1 MSITEASDAPALREE
16 LRALTAAARASIE
29 WFEACGG
36 EDVPVEG
43 DPAAVLAMLDPARSA
58 GRAGSPARARPVAP
72 AGSAAPSTPRPTPI
86 AASPAAATAPAAP
99 PPRPIEPRVADLD
112 DGERRKRLAVIAETV
127 QGCARCGLHA
137 GRKQTVFARG
147 NPSAQ
152 ICFVGEGPG
161 ADEDAQGLPFVGKA
175 GQLLD
180 KMITA
185 MGLSQ
190 EDVYIANV
198 VKCRPPN
205 NRTPE
210 ASEMASCLP
219 YLDEQLDIVRPRVIV
234 ALGATAVR
242 GLLGPVEGI
251 TKIRGTWRLYRA
263 SIPLMPTFH
272 PAYVLRQ
279 PTKEIRGMVWSD
291 LQQVLKEVGR
301 AVPGRAG

>member
-1 MSITEASDAPALREE
+1 MLREE
-16 LRALTAAARASIE
+16 LRALAASARASIDWLE
-29 WFEACGG
+29 TSGVD
-36 EDVPVEG
+36 DVPVEG
-43 DPAAVLAMLDPARSA
+43 DPAAVLALLDPARPA
-58 GRAGSPARARPVAP
+58 TRAGAAARP
-72 AGSAAPSTPRPTPI
+72 R
-86 AASPAAATAPAAP
+86 PAAP
-99 PPRPIEPRVADLD
+99 APMRAAPVASPPAPAPPAPPVKVPAETRPSMPLG
-112 DGERRKRLAVIAETV
+112 DGERRARLSVIAETV
-127 QGCARCGLHA
+127 KGCSRCGLHA
-137 GRKQTVFARG
+137 DRKQTVFARG
-147 NPSAQ
+147 NPNAA

-180 KMITA
+180 KMIAA

-190 EDVYIANV
+190 DDVYIANI

-219 YLDEQLDIVRPRVIV
+219 YLDEQLDIVQPRVIV
-234 ALGATAVR
+234 ALGSTAVK

-301 AVPGRAG
+301 SVPTRGGSA